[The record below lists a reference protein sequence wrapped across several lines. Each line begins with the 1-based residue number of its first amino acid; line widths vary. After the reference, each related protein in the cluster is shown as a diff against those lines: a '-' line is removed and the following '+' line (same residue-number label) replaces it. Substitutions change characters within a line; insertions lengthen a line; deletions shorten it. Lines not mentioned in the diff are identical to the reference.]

1 MASTARGGAEQE
13 TEPATA
19 DPAQGAQ
26 APAAPAVS
34 ARIALAQVRIDQ
46 RRTRQLA
53 RLRPLS
59 WLLLAA
65 VAVSAWTSSPAPGLT
80 GRHLAVSLALL
91 CYAVPMALAGAG
103 RWPGHTVRSRIVLI
117 LIVSVASLTL
127 TGLVPSGI
135 LNVLPVSGA
144 VMIGFLRLDLRPA
157 LLISGTSTVL
167 LVVLLALTVSHP
179 VETITSSVLLCVV
192 LGVTAR
198 LIRQSREGQERTE
211 LLFAELEDAW
221 EAETR
226 AAAGAER
233 ARIARE
239 LHDVLAQSLSA
250 LAIQLEGARK
260 LAERD
265 QVAPLLQQ
273 VINRSVELTREGL
286 NEARQAVG
294 ALRGDRLPGLAD
306 VAPLVERSARDLE
319 LSVELSVLGTV
330 RPGEPQAEFALYR
343 GVQEAL
349 TNVARYARGSRAEV
363 VLDYRRG
370 DRVAVTV
377 SNTAGSAAAQAG
389 GGGGNGLR
397 GMRERVERVGGTA
410 EAGLS
415 EDGGWRVAM
424 EVPA

>member
-1 MASTARGGAEQE
+1 MASTAWGGDEDE
-13 TEPATA
+13 RSTVTL
-19 DPAQGAQ
+19 AQPGSD
-26 APAAPAVS
+26 PAVS

-46 RRTRQLA
+46 RRKRQVS

-59 WLLLAA
+59 WLLLVA
-65 VAVSAWTSSPAPGLT
+65 VGVSAWTSSVTPGLT

-91 CYAVPMALAGAG
+91 TFAVPTALAGAG
-103 RWPGHTVRSRIVLI
+103 RWPGRDERGPRVVLI
-117 LIVSVASLTL
+117 LLISLAALTL
-127 TGLVPSGI
+127 TALVPSGI

-144 VMIGFLRLDLRPA
+144 VMLGFIRLDLRPA
-157 LLISGTSTVL
+157 LLISGTTTVL
-167 LVVLLALTVSHP
+167 LVLLLALTVDDP

-192 LGVTAR
+192 LAVTAR
-198 LIRQSREGQERTE
+198 LMQQSREGQDRTE

-233 ARIARE
+233 VRIARE

-273 VINRSVELTREGL
+273 VINRSVELTRDGL
-286 NEARQAVG
+286 DEARQAVG
-294 ALRGDRLPGLAD
+294 ALRAEHLPGLAE
-306 VAPLVERSARDLE
+306 VAPLVERSARDLD
-319 LSVELSVLGTV
+319 LVLAFSVLGSA

-349 TNVARYARGSRAEV
+349 TNVARYARGSRTSV

-370 DRVAVTV
+370 GRVTV
-377 SNTAGSAAAQAG
+377 SVTNTAGTATAPATAVT

-410 EAGLS
+410 EAGPVG
-415 EDGGWRVAM
+415 DGWRVEM
-424 EVPA
+424 EVPG